1 MKAKLIKYGHLKYG
15 DIQPEIEE
23 IGYPFQTFGKNILK
37 SPILPYSLHTE
48 YSASTLSEQTINE
61 LKKYGFNY
69 LANSLRANRADL
81 WASKEWTKEFVDFI
95 KFIVKNRIENKSPK
109 IIEIHPPYTTKKDYQ
124 NSLESFFDNYKFF
137 ESKMIEAYGEE
148 IIILLENRNQT
159 GNFLLSKS
167 SDYIE
172 FQKYIQKNNLKL
184 KLIVDIPQLYGK
196 MLRNFNQPNPNKI
209 IEIMTN
215 DLLKSTDVIGGF
227 HICGK
232 RHMGDFDDLFGIN
245 KHYFL
250 EKLKEI
256 TDNIEHT
263 VYIVPEIMRQQD
275 YDNILKDIQDYKI
288 FDFV

>member
-1 MKAKLIKYGHLKYG
+1 LKAKLIKYGHLQYH
-15 DIQPEIEE
+15 DVHIEIEE
-23 IGYPFQTFGKNILK
+23 VGYSFSTFGKNILK

-48 YSASTLSEQTINE
+48 YSASTLNEQTINE

-69 LANSLRANRADL
+69 LANSFRANRADL
-81 WASKEWTKEFVDFI
+81 WASKEWTKEFIDFI

-109 IIEIHPPYTTKKDYQ
+109 IIEIHPPYIKGRDYQ
-124 NSLESFFDNYKFF
+124 NSLESFFDNYRFF
-137 ESKMIEAYGEE
+137 ESKMVETYGKE

-196 MLRNFNQPNPNKI
+196 MLRSFNRLNSYKI

-232 RHMGDFDDLFGIN
+232 SHRGNFDDLFGIN
-245 KHYFL
+245 KDYFL
-250 EKLKEI
+250 KRLKKV
-256 TDNIEHT
+256 THNIEHT
-263 VYIVPEIMRQQD
+263 VYVVPEIMSQQD
-275 YDNILKDIQDYKI
+275 YNNILKDIQDYKI
-288 FDFV
+288 FDFI